1 MRTVKSAERTLAL
14 FELFSKRQRA
24 LTVGRIAAELK
35 MPQASTSML
44 LSNLRELGYVTYDR
58 EARTY
63 TPTIRVALLGSW
75 ISQQF
80 DDAGSLT
87 TNLRLLQGSVE
98 ERVFIGIQNGAH
110 AQYIFAIDGRHSSQ
124 VVTGQVRLMTRSA
137 VGRALLSLKSDQEV
151 LRLVHRCNAEATESR
166 QRVVPS
172 EYLALVEQVR
182 VCGYAETRGDIMPTF
197 GAFAVTVQAPMEFMP
212 VAIGVGLPIERI
224 ARKKPRIIAALA
236 ELQKSFASAS
246 GADPAYDALPPT
258 RSAA

>member
-14 FELFSKRQRA
+14 LELFSKRQRP

-35 MPQASTSML
+35 IPQASTSML
-44 LSNLRELGYVTYDR
+44 LSNLHDLGYVTYDR
-58 EARTY
+58 QARAY

-87 TNLRLLQGSVE
+87 ANLRLLQERVQ

-110 AQYIFAIDGRHSSQ
+110 AQYIFAMDNPRSMQ
-124 VVTGQVRLMTRSA
+124 VVSGQIRLLTASA

-151 LRLVHRCNAEATESR
+151 LRLIHRCNAEAAEAR

-172 EYLALVEQVR
+172 DFLALVEQVR
-182 VCGYAETRGDIMPTF
+182 ERGYAQTRGDITPTF
-197 GAFAVTVQAPMEFMP
+197 GAFAVTVQAPLEFMP
-212 VAIGVGLPIERI
+212 MAIGVGLPIERI
-224 ARKKPRIIAALA
+224 ERKRERITAALA
-236 ELQKSFASAS
+236 ELRQSFATIT
-246 GADPAYDALPPT
+246 GDDPAHDALPPT